1 MDVLV
6 QELCDSIG
14 AKWAQLY
21 ARLGLDYRGRYK
33 ISAASESIEPENA
46 RFRQCAVQT
55 IERWQLEPS
64 VKDLD
69 ERDKMKRLLTC
80 LQGIKGKNIMAV
92 QLAVKHGMLTTKMTQ
107 PGFLQS

>member
-1 MDVLV
+1 MDILV
-6 QELCDSIG
+6 EELCDSIG

-33 ISAASESIEPENA
+33 ISAASEGIEPEKA

-55 IERWQLEPS
+55 IEKWQLEPS

-80 LQGIKGKNIMAV
+80 LQGIKGINIMAV
-92 QLAVKHGMLTTKMTQ
+92 QLAIKHGMLTTNMTQ
-107 PGFLQS
+107 PGFLYK

>member
-1 MDVLV
+1 MDILV

-33 ISAASESIEPENA
+33 ISAASEGIEPENA

-55 IERWQLEPS
+55 IEKWQLEPS

-80 LQGIKGKNIMAV
+80 LQGIKGNNIIAV
-92 QLAVKHGMLTTKMTQ
+92 QLAIKHGML
-107 PGFLQS
+107 L